1 MDEFN
6 PYAPPKAPP
15 LPCEPGEPPGFL
27 AYRLANGLYGGLM
40 GLSLVILL
48 GSGTLRAEF
57 SHALVVS
64 IFLAPLLCFYLVATR
79 RAAQF
84 RRWSWVQAL
93 GIGGLLLLCL
103 LDLTGGRG
111 LRGIGVFMTA
121 VNAAALLAGQHF
133 LRLRRPPDGQR
144 DAPRGG

>member
-6 PYAPPKAPP
+6 PYAPPKSAP
-15 LPCEPGEPPGFL
+15 LPAVAGEPPGFG
-27 AYRLANGLYGGLM
+27 AYRLVNGLYGGLM
-40 GLSLVILL
+40 SLSLLILL

-64 IFLAPLLCFYLVATR
+64 IFLAPLLCFYWVVTR
-79 RAAQF
+79 REVQF
-84 RRWSWVQAL
+84 RRWYWVQAL
-93 GIGGLLLLCL
+93 GTGALLLLCL
-103 LDLTGGRG
+103 LDVIEGRG

-133 LRLRRPPDGQR
+133 LRLRRRPDGHPG
-144 DAPRGG
+144 APQGG

>member
-1 MDEFN
+1 MEEFN

-15 LPCEPGEPPGFL
+15 LPSAAGEPPGFM

-64 IFLAPLLCFYLVATR
+64 IFLAPLLCFYLVVTR

-84 RRWSWVQAL
+84 RRWLWVQTL
-93 GIGGLLLLCL
+93 GTGALLLLCL
-103 LDLTGGRG
+103 LDIAEGGG

-121 VNAAALLAGQHF
+121 VNAAALLLGQHF
-133 LRLRRPPDGQR
+133 LRLRQPPDGQR
-144 DAPRGG
+144 GAP